1 MRSAFPPEGGEWR
14 FIFLGP
20 GAPRVKAAVGARLG
34 LDTWG
39 PAPKVDFGFGCV
51 MLRP

>member
-1 MRSAFPPEGGEWR
+1 MHSPLRGEWR
-14 FIFLGP
+14 FIFWGR

-39 PAPKVDFGFGCV
+39 PAPEVDFGFWRV